1 MQLAYVMR
9 LAKQYMAL
17 GAIGMFAAILV
28 MVLFSLLY
36 QRKYDLKDRK
46 LAWSNFVATGLLIG
60 YLIIVAGA
68 TLLSRG
74 RYETSLAQLK
84 LFETYQEAWYD
95 ADMVGWRNLVLNIL
109 MFVPIGFLLPFTLK
123 PFRKWWMTYIGG
135 FIVTFL
141 IESTQYIFRCGVFQT
156 DDLLNNL
163 LGTMIGYGGFCI
175 VILIK
180 NSILHRNV
188 QWRRTICS
196 QIPLVVTVISF
207 LTIFCVYQAKEY
219 GNLSCENI
227 NTYKKVSITEAPN
240 LEVSEKEKE
249 IMIRKLHVYSK
260 EEVLELA
267 RSIFW
272 QTGLQLNASDSSFY
286 DTRATLY
293 SKNRQAAIWV
303 NYQGGTFDYENY
315 SQQYDSHGNPIIV
328 NACAT
333 RQRVEKAVKELGV
346 TVPTNATFE
355 NQGNGYYK
363 FNLEQSEAKD
373 TAAGFITCCYTV
385 NDMISTLHYYMIE
398 TVSYKKCQMYS
409 TQEIL
414 QQLKSGKF
422 FKVET
427 EAEEQIDMAKV
438 KKIEVES
445 IQQNL
450 LLDSKGYFRPVFHCR
465 VICDG
470 IEGYID
476 VPAKK

>member
-95 ADMVGWRNLVLNIL
+95 ADMVGWRNLFLNIL

-123 PFRKWWMTYIGG
+123 CFRKWWLTYIGG
-135 FIVTFL
+135 FIITFL
-141 IESTQYIFRCGVFQT
+141 IETTQYIFRCGVFQT

-163 LGTMIGYGGFCI
+163 LGAMIGYGGFCI
-175 VILIK
+175 IILIK
-180 NSILHRNV
+180 NSILHRNIC
-188 QWRRTICS
+188 WRRVICS
-196 QIPLVVTVISF
+196 QIPLIVTIACF
-207 LTIFCVYQAKEY
+207 LTIFLVYQVKEY

-227 NTYKKVSITEAPN
+227 NTYKKVSITEASS
-240 LEVSEKEKE
+240 LEVSKEEKE

-315 SQQYDSHGNPIIV
+315 SQQFDSHGNPIV
-328 NACAT
+328 VDANAS
-333 RQRVEKAVKELGV
+333 RSELEKALEDLGL
-346 TVPTNATFE
+346 TVPTDATFV

-385 NDMISTLHYYMIE
+385 NDMISSLHYYMIE
-398 TVSYKKCQMYS
+398 TVAYKNCRMHS
-409 TQEIL
+409 TQDIL
-414 QQLKSGKF
+414 KQLKKGKF

-427 EAEEQIDMAKV
+427 DADGQINMADV
-438 KKIEVES
+438 KEIEVES
-445 IQQNL
+445 IDQNL
-450 LLDSKGYFRPVFHCR
+450 LLDSKGYFRPVFHCQ

-476 VPAKK
+476 IPAKK